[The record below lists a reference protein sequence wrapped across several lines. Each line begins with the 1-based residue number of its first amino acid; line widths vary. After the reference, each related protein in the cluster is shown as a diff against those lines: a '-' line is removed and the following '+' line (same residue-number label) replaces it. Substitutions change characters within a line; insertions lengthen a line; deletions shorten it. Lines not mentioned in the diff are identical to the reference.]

1 MKRIALISTIA
12 AALTLGV
19 TSCNLELRPVGTIDP
34 SNALQS
40 IEDAEHFRAGYY
52 ISLRGRVSSNVTYT
66 GDLAGDLFH
75 ATTGF
80 GQRGL
85 TFYNWLMT
93 TVDGDAEGIWSAM
106 YSGVANLNYFITN
119 ANSCSKE
126 DWTEDEL
133 ATLQIYKGEAFFL
146 RGFYHWMLVEKFC
159 QVYVG
164 NESTYGVP
172 YMTVYN
178 PTSDQ
183 TQYPDRGTLSETVA
197 LINQDLDS
205 AEAYLTTPG
214 AVASEILTAD
224 AVKALRA
231 RIALNTGDYQSAI
244 SYASALVNS
253 GTYPLISDAT
263 EFNKI
268 WGEDSGKEA
277 IVQLQGSYPN
287 NVPSGYGFNYVGYDP
302 NNDIYSPD
310 YVPEQ
315 WVIDLYEDGD
325 IRFPAYFQFVTVT
338 LPPGNAKSD
347 LYIFTKFI
355 GNPALKDPNT
365 NGYSGANKLK
375 PFRISEQYLILA
387 EAYAR
392 TGNNGEAYNVLNT
405 LRSARGAS
413 AVSGGD
419 ILEHI
424 FDERVR
430 ELMGEGMYWN
440 DIKRYHKDIQRG
452 PAQVDAAVYMP
463 STYTV
468 FHRGWGDHRYVWP
481 IPQEEIDSNPNIAN
495 QQNPQY

>member
-1 MKRIALISTIA
+1 
-12 AALTLGV
+12 
-19 TSCNLELRPVGTIDP
+19 
-34 SNALQS
+34 
-40 IEDAEHFRAGYY
+40 
-52 ISLRGRVSSNVTYT
+52 
-66 GDLAGDLFH
+66 
-75 ATTGF
+75 
-80 GQRGL
+80 
-85 TFYNWLMT
+85 
-93 TVDGDAEGIWSAM
+93 M

-183 TQYPDRGTLSETVA
+183 TQYPDRGTLSE
-197 LINQDLDS
+197 
-205 AEAYLTTPG
+205 
-214 AVASEILTAD
+214 
-224 AVKALRA
+224 ALRA

-405 LRSARGAS
+405 LRTARGAS

-468 FHRGWGDHRYVWP
+468 FHRGWFIQDNETDKINHSCGRHAGPDRLLREGLYGT
-481 IPQEEIDSNPNIAN
+481 DR
-495 QQNPQY
+495 

>member
-1 MKRIALISTIA
+1 MKRITIISTIA
-12 AALTLGV
+12 AAMFLGA
-19 TSCNLELRPVGTIDP
+19 TSCNLDLNPAGTIDP
-34 SNALQS
+34 SNALQTIS
-40 IEDAEHFRAGYY
+40 DAEHFRDGYY
-52 ISLRGRVSSNVTYT
+52 IALRGRVSSNVTYT

-93 TVDGDAEGIWSAM
+93 SSDGDAEGIWSAM
-106 YSGVANLNYFITN
+106 YSGIANLNYFITN

-126 DWTEDEL
+126 GWTDDEL

-146 RGFYHWMLVEKFC
+146 RAFYHWMLVEKFC

-172 YMTVYN
+172 YVTVYN

-183 TQYPDRGTLSETVA
+183 TQYPDRGTLDETVS
-197 LINQDLDS
+197 LICQDLDS
-205 AEAYLTTPG
+205 ASAYLTTPG
-214 AVASEILTAD
+214 TIGSEYLTSD

-231 RIALNTGDYQSAI
+231 RIALNTGDYQTAI
-244 SYASALVNS
+244 ENASALVNS

-277 IVQLQGSYPN
+277 IA
-287 NVPSGYGFNYVGYDP
+287 

-325 IRFPAYFQFVTVT
+325 IRFSAYFQFVTVT
-338 LPPGNAKSD
+338 LPPGNAQSD
-347 LYIFTKFI
+347 VYIFTKFI
-355 GNPALKDPNT
+355 GNPALKDPNS
-365 NGYSGANKLK
+365 NGYSGVNKVK

-392 TGNNGEAYNVLNT
+392 SGNSGEAYNVLNT

-452 PAQVDAAVYMP
+452 PAQVDAAVYTSP
-463 STYTV
+463 TSRIQDT
-468 FHRGWGDHRYVWP
+468 
-481 IPQEEIDSNPNIAN
+481 QETNS
-495 QQNPQY
+495 